1 MKRHLTISLALALAA
16 VLPAPHA
23 RAAGVNEELVEARD
37 MADLYQRV
45 CLKAFPN
52 RAAVV
57 ATLAASQAKKLD
69 AAAAGAALRGD
80 PGSGWQ
86 VTTAVA
92 AYQVTIEDPPFNTC
106 AVSRMTPEGMATAV
120 PYIVAVQDY
129 ARGKSLLMGQAE
141 PLQQRTADGAD
152 VQVLASP
159 LGGDPNKSPSESSM
173 YVTTNY
179 HGRYSGW
186 ATPYVEGGNGVEV
199 KMAHHIAVAH

>member
-1 MKRHLTISLALALAA
+1 MKRHSTICLALALGTL
-16 VLPAPHA
+16 LPPLHA
-23 RAAGVNEELVEARD
+23 RAAGVNEQLVEARD
-37 MADLYQRV
+37 MAELYQRV

-52 RAAVV
+52 RAAVA

-69 AAAAGAALRGD
+69 AAAAAAALQGD

-92 AYQVTIEDPPFNTC
+92 AYQITIEDPPFNSC
-106 AVSRMTPEGMATAV
+106 AVTRMTAEGLATAM

-129 ARGKSLLMGQAE
+129 ARSKSLLMGEAE
-141 PLQQRTADGAD
+141 PLQQRTAEGAD
-152 VQVLASP
+152 VQVMASP
-159 LGGDPNKSPSESSM
+159 LGDDPKKSPTELSM

-186 ATPYVEGGNGVEV
+186 AAPYVAGGNGVAI
-199 KMAHHIAVAH
+199 KMAHHIVTTH